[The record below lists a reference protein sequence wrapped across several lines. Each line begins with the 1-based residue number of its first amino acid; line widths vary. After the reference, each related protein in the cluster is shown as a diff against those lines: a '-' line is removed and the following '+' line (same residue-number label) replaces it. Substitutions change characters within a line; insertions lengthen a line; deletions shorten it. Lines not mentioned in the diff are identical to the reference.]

1 MKMYQVTDEKISSI
15 FQNNSLLDAL
25 ADVCTLVFTKF
36 ASMLGSLYQS
46 TIGQLLGLVK
56 GDKTASET
64 ASTGSKTKKTKT
76 SFSELN
82 NAVLNA

>member
-1 MKMYQVTDEKISSI
+1 MKMYQITDEKISSI

-25 ADVCTLVFTKF
+25 ADVCTLVLTKF
-36 ASMLGSLYQS
+36 AGMLGSLYQS
-46 TIGQLLGLVK
+46 TLGQLLGRVG
-56 GDKTASET
+56 GDKA
-64 ASTGSKTKKTKT
+64 GSKAAAAGSGAKKTKT